1 MIGQSGHSDGRD
13 DLKTERALDTST
25 NAGRILM
32 KPALAIALIAVP
44 IGTAG
49 LWLASGREILTKSAK
64 AVSVSARDELF
75 GETFVQQEDGSRAP
89 PPVLGYYVGLD
100 LVIVVT
106 AVCLVLSIV
115 AWWVARRKVSGCK
128 GGSAT

>member
-75 GETFVQQEDGSRAP
+75 GETFVQQKMVRG
-89 PPVLGYYVGLD
+89 PVLGYYVGLD